1 MQPQILTP
9 VPPAP
14 PAGVVLADARTR
26 LREHLAQTIRDQR
39 DMRVLAAYETTQ
51 ETWRFLRSSRP
62 EILLLDW
69 RLPDAGAMTLLR
81 RLPPASDLKVIL
93 LSEEKDPDVLVQALI
108 LGARGVLS
116 RSARPESVL
125 RCARSVLAGE
135 LWFPRGVTRALRD
148 QILARTHPQE
158 RVAGLVQVLTP
169 READVVRG
177 VTHGLANR
185 EIAAELGISVQTVR
199 HHLKAIFG
207 KVHVSSRLE
216 LALLVAQNRL

>member
-9 VPPAP
+9 VPTP

-39 DMRVLAAYETTQ
+39 DMCVVGAYETTQ
-51 ETWRFLRSSRP
+51 DTWRSLRRSRP

-81 RLPPASDLKVIL
+81 RLPPSSDLKVIL
-93 LSEEKDPDVLVQALI
+93 LTEEKDPDVLVRALI

-116 RSARPESVL
+116 RDARPETVL
-125 RCARSVLAGE
+125 RCARAVLTGE

-148 QILARTHPQE
+148 QILARTHPRQLFT
-158 RVAGLVQVLTP
+158 GLGEILTP
-169 READVVRG
+169 READVVGGVSRG
-177 VTHGLANR
+177 RPNR

-216 LALLVAQNRL
+216 LALLVTQNRL